1 MENSL
6 GPRHLYLA
14 GLATMPLPTPN
25 VTDAELRV
33 LHTLWDHGPSTIRRL
48 TDHLY
53 PGGSQ
58 SSYATVQKL
67 LDRLEES
74 GCVARDRSAMT
85 HVFVAAVS
93 RDDYIGGQLRA
104 VADRLCGGSVTPL
117 LTHLLKAQS
126 ISNDDRKELR
136 RLLNAHRQSGG

>member
-1 MENSL
+1 
-6 GPRHLYLA
+6 
-14 GLATMPLPTPN
+14 MPPPPTPD

-33 LHTLWDHGPSTIRRL
+33 LHALWDLGASTIRRL

-53 PGGSQ
+53 PGGGQ
-58 SSYATVQKL
+58 SAYATVQKL
-67 LDRLEES
+67 LDRLEEA

-93 RDDYIGGQLRA
+93 RDDFIGGQLRA

-117 LTHLLKAQS
+117 LTHLLKTETLS
-126 ISNDDRKELR
+126 DDQRKELR
-136 RLLNAHRQSGG
+136 KLLGAHRPRRG

>member
-1 MENSL
+1 MIPPS
-6 GPRHLYLA
+6 
-14 GLATMPLPTPN
+14 TPN

-33 LHTLWDHGPSTIRRL
+33 LHALWDLGACTIRKL

-53 PGGSQ
+53 PGGGQ

-67 LDRLEES
+67 LDRLEEA

-85 HVFVAAVS
+85 HIFVAAVS
-93 RDDYIGGQLRA
+93 RDDFIGGQLRV

-117 LTHLLKAQS
+117 LTHLLKTEALS
-126 ISNDDRKELR
+126 DDERKELR
-136 RLLNAHRQSGG
+136 KLLNPPRPPRD

>member
-1 MENSL
+1 
-6 GPRHLYLA
+6 
-14 GLATMPLPTPN
+14 MPPPSTPN

-33 LHTLWDHGPSTIRRL
+33 LHALWDLGACTIRKL

-53 PGGSQ
+53 PGGGQ

-67 LDRLEES
+67 LDRLEEA

-85 HVFVAAVS
+85 HIFVAAVS
-93 RDDYIGGQLRA
+93 RDDFIGGQLKV

-117 LTHLLKAQS
+117 LTHLLKTEALS
-126 ISNDDRKELR
+126 DDERKELR
-136 RLLNAHRQSGG
+136 KLLNAPRPPRG